1 MKFIDP
7 EYLEYTS
14 TGLEYINPDYWK
26 MIEEEF
32 EKMTKRN
39 MLNSNPFDYPHALSG
54 IDSHGNLKSYRVIEY
69 GASYESFGEPRHT
82 FECIDHNPREVVES
96 VLITQKKPFFPPE
109 KVIFNPPATIV
120 FWSDGTK
127 TVVKCNDEKF
137 DEEKG
142 LAMAISK
149 KALGNKG
156 NYYNHIK
163 KFLKE
168 EESIPRLDWGE
179 IESEEDNE

>member
-1 MKFIDP
+1 
-7 EYLEYTS
+7 
-14 TGLEYINPDYWK
+14 
-26 MIEEEF
+26 
-32 EKMTKRN
+32 MTKRK
-39 MLNSNPFDYPHALSG
+39 MLNSNPFDYPLVLSG
-54 IDSHGNLKSYRVIEY
+54 IDSQGNLRSFCVTEY
-69 GASYESFGEPRHT
+69 SASYDSFGEPRYT
-82 FECIDHNPREVVES
+82 FECISRDRMKYEYSEIGEQIS
-96 VLITQKKPFFPPE
+96 RAQKTPFFLPEKE

-127 TVVKCNDEKF
+127 TVVKCKDEKF

-168 EESIPRLDWGE
+168 ED
-179 IESEEDNE
+179 